1 MNINLSGHSMLSIF
15 VLTNIY
21 NWGGVKFNIPTS
33 VSSEFISTTYP
44 FGRLFAHPMQK
55 VALVFVLTFFLS
67 SCGGSIPPSE
77 DETIPPRGEVN
88 EPDSTHS
95 INGWDQPDTTAHIV
109 MTGSEVISN

>member
-1 MNINLSGHSMLSIF
+1 MNINLSGHSMFSIF

-21 NWGGVKFNIPTS
+21 NSGGVKFNIPTS

-95 INGWDQPDTTAHIV
+95 INGWDQPDSTVHIV
-109 MTGSEVISN
+109 MTGSEVG